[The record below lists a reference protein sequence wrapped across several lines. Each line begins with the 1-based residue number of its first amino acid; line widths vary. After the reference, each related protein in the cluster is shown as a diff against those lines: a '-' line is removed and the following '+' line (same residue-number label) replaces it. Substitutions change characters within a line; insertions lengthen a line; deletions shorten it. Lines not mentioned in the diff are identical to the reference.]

1 MRIGVIGLGHVGFP
15 IANYLHSLGYDVYSW
30 SRSEKNVSWKNSVKV
45 GDSAKIDLDLL
56 FIASGAVKPSFGD
69 VNVEIA
75 STVDL
80 VSQFRLVD
88 STKLVYISS
97 GAVYGDCSESVSES
111 NKPKPKTT
119 YGRSKLTGELEM
131 RRRFGENLTIL
142 RLGNIISETDP
153 FGVVQ
158 QLIYAHQRKSIDFF
172 GLPDDCR
179 DYLEISDFLI
189 AIESLI
195 CLDSPPDIL
204 NFGSGISITLG
215 EIAELIRCN
224 FNDEIVERWN
234 ARNSWDLSQTR
245 LDVTRMKKILCV
257 NPKNPKYVF
266 EKLIRALDGTT

>member
-1 MRIGVIGLGHVGFP
+1 MIGLGHVGFP